1 MELTVVVIYLVGM
14 IAIGLYYAGKIKTT
28 EDFSLAGRSVPWFLA
43 MATLLATSAGGGAS
57 VGSVGRAYAI
67 GAAWPFIVSGWY
79 VCHILVGIFLAPR
92 LARYNFYTV
101 ADFMEYRYGEF
112 ARVLTAILCLAY
124 VVGVNAAQL
133 VAMGTITASILGI
146 PLWVALLVATAVIVF
161 YSCAGGLKAVIQTD
175 LIQAMILI
183 GGFALAL
190 FLGLRAAGGYAALAA
205 SPSGNLLSP
214 TAVLAAP
221 QIVALFFAFLLGEG
235 LSPMY
240 VQRYYA
246 GRTPD
251 DARRGSILAGVVLL
265 LVMPI
270 ATTSLGIMAAG
281 KFPGLKE
288 GAVFMTVVREV
299 LPAALSGVFIAAV
312 LAAIMSTA
320 DSMLQVAGVIV
331 MRDFWVKFR
340 PAAGDRELLAVSR
353 YSIVVIAVLGLCLG
367 LYLPSVMGLL
377 LYSYSVWAPAIILPF
392 VVGLLWYRESLVYSV
407 VTSMVAG
414 LIAAFI
420 WIGLGQPHGLE
431 GSVFGVVVGLAAF
444 FVAIPLTRHLAP
456 AKGFAPRIPG
466 GREVATR

>member
-1 MELTVVVIYLVGM
+1 MELVVVTIYLAGM
-14 IAIGLYYAGKIKTT
+14 IAIGLYYAGKIKSA

-133 VAMGTITASILGI
+133 VAMGSITSSVLDI
-146 PLWVALLVATAVIVF
+146 PMWVALLVSAGIVVF
-161 YSCAGGLKAVIQTD
+161 YSYAGGLWAVIQTD

-190 FLGLRAAGGYAALAA
+190 FLGLKAVGGYAGLAA
-205 SPSGNLLSP
+205 SPSGHLLTP
-214 TAVLAAP
+214 TAVLNTP
-221 QIVALFFAFLLGEG
+221 QIVALFFAFLLGEA

-270 ATTSLGIMAAG
+270 ATMTLGVMAAG
-281 KFPGLKE
+281 RFPGLAE
-288 GAVFMTVVREV
+288 NAVFMTVVREV
-299 LPAALSGVFIAAV
+299 LPPALSGVFIAAV

-331 MRDFWVKFR
+331 MRDFWARFR
-340 PAAGDRELLAVSR
+340 PAATDRELLAVSR
-353 YSIVVIAVLGLCLG
+353 YSIVVIAVLGLLLG

-407 VTSMVAG
+407 VSSMVAG
-414 LIAAFI
+414 LVAAFV
-420 WIGLGQPHGLE
+420 WIGLGQPYGLE
-431 GSVFGVVVGLAAF
+431 GSVFGVLVGLGVF
-444 FVAIPLTRHLAP
+444 FVAIPVTRSLP
-456 AKGFAPRIPG
+456 LVRGFTPRIPG
-466 GREVATR
+466 GGEVATR